1 MEFSNFCN
9 HMFQENCHE
18 RRQNEEQEYQTVE
31 EYVNN
36 GSNLAFLRKEYM
48 KYLNSPQNILK

>member
-1 MEFSNFCN
+1 
-9 HMFQENCHE
+9 MFQENCVE
-18 RRQNEEQEYQTVE
+18 RRKHNEEEYASVE

-48 KYLNSPQNILK
+48 KFLNSPQNILK

>member
-9 HMFQENCHE
+9 HMFQENCVE
-18 RRQNEEQEYQTVE
+18 RRKHNEQEYQTVE